1 MPLIELTAA
10 EEKIV
15 HAARGYADALAVLRG
30 NPPFSTW
37 DALRVTAKRDE
48 LLSEALK
55 LSGER
60 EVGPSIPAD
69 APAPPDLVAFMNRL
83 SSKHSKVSP
92 KT

>member
-60 EVGPSIPAD
+60 EVGLLSNVVD
-69 APAPPDLVAFMNRL
+69 RRGMLRRL
-83 SSKHSKVSP
+83 P
-92 KT
+92 